1 MMDARCKFRALYLTS
16 GEIVL
21 MYYPSR
27 FVSVVRGEDGG
38 NTVIRSYLN
47 PDKPNPMR
55 RYCRIWEAARATS
68 AASTFYDP
76 IAIGPHHQKYVD
88 GALGYNNPI
97 RLLDRESKEMWP
109 DSDRI
114 FISIGTGTA
123 PGASLDGNIIELA
136 DRIKEIAIETEKT
149 HEEFY
154 QDHET
159 TLVANHRYFRFNV
172 EGLKRIG
179 LEEHKARPDIYAAT
193 ETYLE
198 SGFAGTMIKQL
209 VGILRSGK
217 RPPSTLLF
225 RANFRSSGS
234 LIQHRDQ

>member
-1 MMDARCKFRALYLTS
+1 MQD
-16 GEIVL
+16 
-21 MYYPSR
+21 
-27 FVSVVRGEDGG
+27 
-38 NTVIRSYLN
+38 
-47 PDKPNPMR
+47 
-55 RYCRIWEAARATS
+55 YCRIWEAARATS

-76 IAIGPHHQKYVD
+76 IEIGPHRQKYVD

-97 RLLDRESKEMWP
+97 RLLDRESKDMWP

-123 PGASLDGNIIELA
+123 PGASLDGNIIKLA

-149 HEEFY
+149 HDEFY
-154 QDHET
+154 LDHET

-172 EGLKRIG
+172 EGLKSIG

-209 VGILRSGK
+209 VGILRSCK

-225 RANFRSSGS
+225 HANSRSSGS
-234 LIQHRDQ
+234 PVQQRDQE